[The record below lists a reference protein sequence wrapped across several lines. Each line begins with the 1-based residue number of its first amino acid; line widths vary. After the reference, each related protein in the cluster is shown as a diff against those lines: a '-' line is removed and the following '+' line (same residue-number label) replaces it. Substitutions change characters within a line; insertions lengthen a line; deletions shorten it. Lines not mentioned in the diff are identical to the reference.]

1 MKQTWFITDI
11 TRVNLTSKIGW
22 VQYLVHKSGS
32 QPIKGMLVCECIKYS
47 IPQKFNLFPFLYILF
62 VRVIRFITNRKY
74 MYVSFVFSSSDC
86 RQIIITVIHWIRMD
100 NISF

>member
-47 IPQKFNLFPFLYILF
+47 IPQKSNLLPFLYI
-62 VRVIRFITNRKY
+62 
-74 MYVSFVFSSSDC
+74 SFVHVMIKVYHK
-86 RQIIITVIHWIRMD
+86 QEVHVY
-100 NISF
+100 SFRI